1 MEKGEI
7 GGRGRFILALA
18 SAGGVGYFPWIPGT
32 AGTAV
37 GLLVFFIYAPLPPGL
52 YFLSTAAFVALACWV
67 AEKAQRI
74 LGETDSPK
82 IVIDEV
88 AGFLITMAFLPRT
101 LTILVAGFL
110 FFRVLDIMKPP
121 PAGAIDRRMKSG
133 AGVVLDDAV
142 AGIYA
147 NLLLRLIVYWHPGF

>member
-18 SAGGVGYFPWIPGT
+18 SAGGIGYFPWIPGT

-37 GLLVFFIYAPLPPGL
+37 GLIVFLVYSPLPPWL

-67 AEKAQRI
+67 AERAQGI

-101 LTILVAGFL
+101 PTILGAGFL
-110 FFRVLDIMKPP
+110 LFRVLDIIKPP
-121 PAGAIDRRMKSG
+121 PAGAIDRRMKNG
-133 AGVVLDDAV
+133 WGVVLDDAV

-147 NLLLRLIVYWHPGF
+147 NILLHLIVYWHPDF